1 MEKKAD
7 IQYIFDENGKK
18 TCVIIPVSLWKSM
31 GRPYMDSIYQEKRK
45 KIESLFGALKDSPIL
60 DEIDEYSQITR
71 RAIER
76 V

>member
-18 TCVIIPVSLWKSM
+18 TGVIISVSLWESM
-31 GRPYMDSIYQEKRK
+31 GGTYMDSIYQEKRK
-45 KIESLFGALKDSPIL
+45 KIESLFGVLKDSPIL

-71 RAIER
+71 RAIEQ

>member
-18 TCVIIPVSLWKSM
+18 TCLIIPVSLWESM
-31 GRPYMDSIYQEKRK
+31 EQTYMDSIYQEKCN
-45 KIESLFGALKDSPIL
+45 KIESLFGVLKDSPIL
-60 DEIDEYSQITR
+60 DEIDEYSQNTR
-71 RAIER
+71 RAIEQ